1 MQVLEDLPTIE
12 EKIDK
17 YEEDSLIK
25 EEENINE
32 PPLTFEEKFKTWD
45 PEKALRVKDPR
56 AKAYVL
62 DQIFWTHPLHH
73 QSPEFYTRVLGFIKK
88 AIERYGIEEQ
98 QLDEDLPVQI
108 YSKICEAINGWY
120 DPYKANVVTFLHAV
134 LFNHIKLRAYHI
146 KKYKDG
152 TFYNRFY
159 TYDSIIKSITKSVT
173 TTDYITLD
181 NYFDHLEY
189 TKVNKPTR
197 EYLKNDLIKIAPRNN
212 ILFKAVVWELLQSS
226 EEMNIGRYNNK
237 FTNKRDSESIKARR
251 AKIRRS

>member
-1 MQVLEDLPTIE
+1 MQVVEDLSIE
-12 EKIDK
+12 EESSI
-17 YEEDSLIK
+17 
-25 EEENINE
+25 EEEE
-32 PPLTFEEKFKTWD
+32 SEKPLSFQEKFKTWD
-45 PEKALRVKDPR
+45 PDKALRVKDPR

-62 DQIFWTHPLHH
+62 DQIFWNHPLHH
-73 QSPEFYTRVLGFIKK
+73 QSPEFYTRVLGFIRK

-98 QLDEDLPVQI
+98 QTDEDLPLQI
-108 YSKICEAINGWY
+108 YNKICEAINGWY

-173 TTDYITLD
+173 TLDFITLD

-189 TKVNKPTR
+189 TRVEKPTR

-212 ILFKAVVWELLQSS
+212 ILFKAVVWELLQNS
-226 EEMNIGRYNNK
+226 EEMNIGKLNNK
-237 FTNKRDSESIKARR
+237 FNNRRDANSIAERR
-251 AKIRRS
+251 AQIRRS

>member
-1 MQVLEDLPTIE
+1 MQAILDQQKENTE
-12 EKIDK
+12 EK
-17 YEEDSLIK
+17 
-25 EEENINE
+25 
-32 PPLTFEEKFKTWD
+32 PVLTFEEKFATWD
-45 PEKALRVKDPR
+45 PEKALRIKDPR
-56 AKAYVL
+56 AKAFAL
-62 DQIFWTHPLHH
+62 DQIFWNHPLHH
-73 QSPEFYTRVLGFIKK
+73 QSPEFYTRVLGFIRK

-98 QLDEDLPVQI
+98 QTDEDLPLQI

-159 TYDSIIKSITKSVT
+159 TYDSIIKSITKSIT

-181 NYFDHLEY
+181 NYLDHLEY
-189 TKVNKPTR
+189 TKVGYNTR
-197 EYLKNDLIKIAPRNN
+197 EYLKNDLIKIAPKNN
-212 ILFKAVVWELLQSS
+212 ILFKAIIWELLQNN
-226 EEMNIGRYNNK
+226 EEMNIGRFNRFDNRK
-237 FTNKRDSESIKARR
+237 DENSIQERR

>member
-1 MQVLEDLPTIE
+1 MQAMLEDIKTDE
-12 EKIDK
+12 EA
-17 YEEDSLIK
+17 EQL
-25 EEENINE
+25 EENLEQNQE
-32 PPLTFEEKFKTWD
+32 EQPLTFAEKFATWD
-45 PEKALRVKDPR
+45 PNKALRVKDPR

-62 DQIFWTHPLHH
+62 DQIFWNHPLHH

-88 AIERYGIEEQ
+88 TIERYGIEEQ
-98 QLDEDLPVQI
+98 QTDEDLPVQI

-146 KKYKDG
+146 NKYKDG

-181 NYFDHLEY
+181 NYFDHLNY
-189 TKVNKPTR
+189 TKVGFPTR
-197 EYLKNDLIKIAPRNN
+197 EYLKNDLIKIAPKNN
-212 ILFKAVVWELLQSS
+212 ILFKAVVWELLQNS
-226 EEMNIGRYNNK
+226 EEMNVGRFNNK
-237 FTNKRDSESIKARR
+237 FNNRRDTDSIQERR

>member
-1 MQVLEDLPTIE
+1 MGTALLEYVSVDDFK
-12 EKIDK
+12 EK
-17 YEEDSLIK
+17 EEDF
-25 EEENINE
+25 E
-32 PPLTFEEKFKTWD
+32 PTSSDSGDKVLSFADKFATWD

-62 DQIFWTHPLHH
+62 DQIFWSNPLHH

-98 QLDEDLPVQI
+98 QTDEDLPLQI
-108 YSKICEAINGWY
+108 YNKICEAINGWY

-159 TYDSIIKSITKSVT
+159 TYDSIIKSITKNIT
-173 TTDYITLD
+173 TIDHIVLD
-181 NYFDHLEY
+181 NYFDHLEF
-189 TKVNKPTR
+189 TKINDFTR
-197 EYLKNDLIKIAPRNN
+197 EYLKNDLIKIAPKNN
-212 ILFKAVVWELLQSS
+212 ILFKAVIWELLQNN
-226 EEMNIGRYNNK
+226 EEMDIGKLNNK
-237 FTNKRDSESIKARR
+237 FNNKRDTDSIRERKN
-251 AKIRRS
+251 KIRRS

>member
-1 MQVLEDLPTIE
+1 MQVVEDFSIESESSIE
-12 EKIDK
+12 EERSEK
-17 YEEDSLIK
+17 
-25 EEENINE
+25 
-32 PPLTFEEKFKTWD
+32 PLSFQEKFKTWD
-45 PEKALRVKDPR
+45 PDKALRVKDPR

-62 DQIFWTHPLHH
+62 DQIFWNHPLHH
-73 QSPEFYTRVLGFIKK
+73 QSPEFYTRVLGFIRK

-98 QLDEDLPVQI
+98 QTDEDLPLQI
-108 YSKICEAINGWY
+108 YNKICEAINGWY

-173 TTDYITLD
+173 TLDFITLD

-189 TKVNKPTR
+189 TRVEKPTR

-212 ILFKAVVWELLQSS
+212 ILFKAVVWELLQNS
-226 EEMNIGRYNNK
+226 EEMNIGKLNNK
-237 FTNKRDSESIKARR
+237 FNNRRDAHSIAERR
-251 AKIRRS
+251 AQIRRS